1 MENTTLKLWKCEGFA
16 SNSINDLYIGKTPN
30 GQDCI
35 AFTRYSREI
44 VEVFSYQGIIETFLN
59 NLKKYN
65 SIDLVLAHT
74 KTDQSN
80 PIEVFLY
87 DDDFRSRLP
96 KYSHIRYS
104 FIYQFLNNQKNVE
117 VIKNL
122 SDLRPQ
128 WVIFSLRRQGILN
141 CEKQKAVDY
150 KKQIF

>member
-16 SNSINDLYIGKTPN
+16 SKSITGLYIGKTPN

-35 AFTRYSREI
+35 AFNRYSREI
-44 VEVFSYQGIIETFLN
+44 IEVFSYQGIIETFLN

-74 KTDQSN
+74 KTNQKN
-80 PIEVFLY
+80 PIDVFLY
-87 DDDFRSRLP
+87 DDDFRSKLP

-104 FIYQFLNNQKNVE
+104 FLNRLLNYQKNIE
-117 VIKNL
+117 INETL

-128 WVIFSLRRQGILN
+128 WVIYSLRRQGILDCDKPKN
-141 CEKQKAVDY
+141 
-150 KKQIF
+150 